1 MEVNQ
6 VKKIIIIILL
16 VGFIGGIF
24 LFFSDHEGF
33 NITVDNQTNTEISGL
48 YLTYDNIKSNIE
60 IPSILSGKEYEFN
73 VNPTEEFGEGSM
85 KLHYKDKKGKLHTE
99 YVFEY
104 IEKGYSGK
112 AIITLKTIDKNG
124 NIQIEIEK
132 NTFLY

>member
-99 YVFEY
+99 YVFGY

>member
-1 MEVNQ
+1 M
-6 VKKIIIIILL
+6 KKIIIIILL